1 MSLKGRIAADMKSAM
16 KAGEKLRLGTIRLIL
31 AAIKQQEVDGRKV
44 LDDQEVVALLQRMVK
59 QRREAMVQF
68 GRGQR
73 DDLVAREREEIAII
87 QDYLPEALSAN
98 EVQRLIDEVVIEV
111 GATSP
116 RDMGSVMKRLRP
128 ALQGRADMAAV
139 SAWVKERLST

>member
-98 EVQRLIDEVVIEV
+98 EVQRLIDEAVIEV

-116 RDMGSVMKRLRP
+116 TDMGSVMKRLRP